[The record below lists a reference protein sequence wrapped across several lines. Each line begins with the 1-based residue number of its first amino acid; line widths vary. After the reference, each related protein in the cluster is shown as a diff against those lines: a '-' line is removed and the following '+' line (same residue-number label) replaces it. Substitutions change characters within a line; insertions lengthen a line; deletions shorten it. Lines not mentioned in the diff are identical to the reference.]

1 VANIRI
7 IDDDVELTN
16 TLSEVLENGGHST
29 SVLNETKGAVE
40 NLLESLPDL
49 IILDV
54 MFPEDPSAGME
65 LAIELRRNPQLK
77 DIPVIML
84 TGVNEHFPMNFSE
97 EDIDPE
103 WLPVER
109 FIEKPIDFR
118 ELLDL
123 VSNCLSGANG

>member
-1 VANIRI
+1 MANIRI

-123 VSNCLSGANG
+123 VSECISGANG

>member
-1 VANIRI
+1 MANIRI

>member
-123 VSNCLSGANG
+123 VSECISGANG